1 MNKEIRVLI
10 KTDYLTG
17 KILSIEDYDG
27 DGEGISV
34 YLEDKYVLEKMKS
47 ENKDLFY
54 IDGKIVARE
63 KDAKDY
69 HNRIEKLIKEMQTL
83 REAERNAFVNY
94 SRGVN
99 LNGITDNLI
108 SLNKRIKIN
117 KQKQLKLKEF
127 REKQIRNKV
136 MRQIENANF
145 KYYCSVCLIIKND
158 NEYLAE
164 WLDWHIK
171 QGVEHFYI
179 YDHDSDNPVSEFLK
193 ELPENIRNKVNV
205 IWFGGEHD
213 FAQHEAYND
222 CLNRFRSESRWI
234 GFIDSDEMTHVKEN
248 KKIPEFLKEFENS
261 AGLFIGWEMYGA
273 NGRVKKCAEPVRQRF
288 TRLTEYTG
296 QDGVGKVFV
305 QPYMLRQMLTHN
317 GYTVDGFDIVDEEH
331 NKVEC
336 GQAWKYGLPHDRIC
350 IDHYYT
356 KSYEEWVEKIS
367 RGSCDPYYCRKYEE
381 FFKYN
386 PEMEFCRESLFPEQK
401 YEGKKNIKIKGE
413 NHE

>member
-34 YLEDKYVLEKMKS
+34 HLEDKYVLEKMKS

-69 HNRIEKLIKEMQTL
+69 HNRTEKLAEEMQTL
-83 REAERNAFVNY
+83 REAERTAFLNY

-99 LNGITDNLI
+99 LNGITDKLI
-108 SLNKRIKIN
+108 SLNKKIKIN
-117 KQKQLKLKEF
+117 KQKQSKLKEL
-127 REKQIRNKV
+127 REKQICNKV
-136 MRQIENANF
+136 MRQIENAKF
-145 KYYCSVCLIIKND
+145 KYYCSVCMIIKND

-179 YDHDSDNPVSEFLK
+179 YDHDSLQPVSEFIK
-193 ELPENIRNKVNV
+193 ELPENIRNKITV
-205 IWFGGEHD
+205 IQFGGEHD

-222 CLNRFRSESRWI
+222 CLNKYRAESRWI
-234 GFIDSDEMTHVKEN
+234 GFIDSDEMTRVKEN
-248 KKIPEFLKEFENS
+248 KKLPEFLKEFENS

-273 NGRVKKCAEPVRQRF
+273 NGRVKKSAEPVRQRF

-305 QPYMLRQMLTHN
+305 QPYMMRQMLTHN
-317 GYTVDGFDIVDEEH
+317 GYTVDGFGIVDEEH
-331 NKVEC
+331 NAVEC
-336 GQAWKYGLPHDRIC
+336 GQAWKYGLPHEKIC

-356 KSYEEWVEKIS
+356 KSYEEWIEKIS

-401 YEGKKNIKIKGE
+401 YEGKKKIKIKGE